1 MSLIHSAPVAMFR
14 PAGVALICPPQTL
27 KKWGECFDCL
37 DWQADFSATRLGP
50 DDEWA
55 LASLFVPG
63 NTKGTDEWARER
75 GVDYRLAQTP
85 TRLSRYAA
93 EPPSTL
99 HVIAVPR
106 ERVGVHVCSC
116 PAHHLTHR
124 AHINHPGV
132 NVAECLF
139 TDWGRATG
147 VYPVK
152 VPVITEEAFAAFGV
166 VVDHS
171 PPPAAP
177 KPFEWGHL
185 TDAPTHT

>member
-124 AHINHPGV
+124 AGV
-132 NVAECLF
+132 PRGTPVFLC
-139 TDWGRATG
+139 RATSG
-147 VYPVK
+147 SESSVRHM
-152 VPVITEEAFAAFGV
+152 AQ
-166 VVDHS
+166 
-171 PPPAAP
+171 PPAFDSPGTNTARACG
-177 KPFEWGHL
+177 KAALRHKVLPFQTADNL
-185 TDAPTHT
+185 